1 MQLTIVDSVF
11 LLYVVSVAISKAM
24 DGAIV
29 HHCLPIRKIK
39 GFLKRLILLIR
50 LKIIFKADKENK
62 TRNLL
67 KFF

>member
-29 HHCLPIRKIK
+29 HHCLPSLYRRH
-39 GFLKRLILLIR
+39 GIL
-50 LKIIFKADKENK
+50 
-62 TRNLL
+62 
-67 KFF
+67 